1 MDYVYIAP
9 IVVVG
14 YLLIS
19 LIAYRIQERFI
30 WRPEKLPADFE
41 FKYKFPHEELRFEPE
56 PGVVISGLRFRVEES
71 KGLVI
76 YFHGNSRSVKGW
88 GKFSQDFTSHGFD
101 VVMIDYR
108 GFGKSTGRRSEHAL
122 KQDAQHVY
130 EQIKELVP
138 ESRIIIYGR
147 SIGSGFATKLASA
160 NNPRMLILD
169 APYYSFTKV
178 SQRYAPF
185 LPIPF
190 VLRYPLRTYTWMRY
204 VRCPVRIIHGTSD
217 WLIPISSSY
226 ELAKIQPDRTVVYPI
241 KGGGHNNLAAFEEY
255 YEVLGRVLD
264 QAFKIPYEDKHEQRF
279 DLF

>member
-1 MDYVYIAP
+1 M
-9 IVVVG
+9 
-14 YLLIS
+14 
-19 LIAYRIQERFI
+19 
-30 WRPEKLPADFE
+30 
-41 FKYKFPHEELRFEPE
+41 
-56 PGVVISGLRFRVEES
+56 VISGLRFRVEES